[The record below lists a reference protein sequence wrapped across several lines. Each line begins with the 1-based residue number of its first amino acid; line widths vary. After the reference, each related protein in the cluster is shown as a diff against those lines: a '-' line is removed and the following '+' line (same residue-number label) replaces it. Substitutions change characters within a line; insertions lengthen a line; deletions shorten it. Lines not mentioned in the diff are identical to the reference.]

1 MKTAILNPIGI
12 KTQIQDALTEAS
24 AKQNKNVSL
33 KIQFVKDNID
43 NIEKINGKK
52 VYNPIADEE
61 YINYNLQKCPK
72 MFIKSLLETKKR
84 KYYYPIQYA
93 NIKLKNN
100 NQ

>member
-12 KTQIQDALTEAS
+12 KTQIQDALTGVS
-24 AKQNKNVSL
+24 AKQNKNVAL

-61 YINYNLQKCPK
+61 YITYNLQKCPE
-72 MFIKSLLETKKR
+72 MFIKALLETKKR

-93 NIKLKNN
+93 NIKLKSK
-100 NQ
+100 